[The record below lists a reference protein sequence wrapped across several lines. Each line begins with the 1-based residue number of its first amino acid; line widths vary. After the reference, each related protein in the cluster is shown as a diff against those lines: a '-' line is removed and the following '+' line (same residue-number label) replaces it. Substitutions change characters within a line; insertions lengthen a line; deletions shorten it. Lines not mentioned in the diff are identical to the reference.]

1 MKYEKKIN
9 IFVNGQK
16 YQCSKSITLLNLLSY
31 LNYQPSLLVIEY
43 NKIICNSNDWKKV
56 YLTMNDQIE
65 IVTIVGGG

>member
-43 NKIICNSNDWKKV
+43 IGKLSGPVCLIKRLPN
-56 YLTMNDQIE
+56 
-65 IVTIVGGG
+65 